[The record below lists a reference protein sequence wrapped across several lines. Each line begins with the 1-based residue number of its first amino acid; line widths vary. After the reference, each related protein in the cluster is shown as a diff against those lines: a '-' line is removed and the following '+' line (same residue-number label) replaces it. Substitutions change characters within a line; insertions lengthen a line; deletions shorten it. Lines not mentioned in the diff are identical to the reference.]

1 VKPFFVPENF
11 VYLLMRKQE
20 ITLLGLVMVV
30 LGSTIGSGI
39 FSTPA
44 AIAQDLPDEG
54 WIYLVWIIGGLITL
68 SGAVLYARLSREFS
82 GPGGVYLFLRKAYGK
97 PVAFLYGWSILTVIT
112 SGAVSAITL
121 VTVDYLRV
129 FIELSEFQAFL
140 LAAGIVLFHGIVHSR
155 GVKIGEIV
163 LNALTVSK
171 FLGLLAVIAFGL
183 FFIPKNESVSG
194 LITHVPVQV
203 GGFAVALV
211 AVLWSFG
218 GFQHASFLA
227 GESKNAAWAVPR
239 AMIIGTILVT
249 GVYLLINFTLIQG
262 LGLERL
268 MQSEKPVADLLALG
282 SDMAGKLVAALVILS
297 TFGAGFVFTMSAP
310 RIYEVMAED
319 GVFFSFL
326 AKRHKRY
333 GTPANAILTQALWSI
348 VLLAFWGTFKAL
360 IMYSTFMDWVFLG
373 AAGFSVFVLIPFK
386 EIGFLVKFSGV
397 LFSMAVLSF
406 LVIVLMQG
414 PEQAYYGLG
423 LLLAGL
429 FVYLIFSRKST
440 SYGKG

>member
-1 VKPFFVPENF
+1 
-11 VYLLMRKQE
+11 MRKQE

-39 FSTPA
+39 FSTPS
-44 AIAQDLPDEG
+44 AIAQDLPDSG
-54 WIYLVWIIGGLITL
+54 WIYLVWVIGGLITL
-68 SGAVLYARLSREFS
+68 SGAVIYARLAREHS

-97 PVAFLYGWSILTVIT
+97 PMAFLYGWSILTVIT

-129 FIELSEFQAFL
+129 FIELTEFQAFL
-140 LAAGIVLFHGIVHSR
+140 LAAGIVLFHGLVHSR
-155 GVKIGEIV
+155 GVKIGEVV
-163 LNALTVSK
+163 LNSLTISK
-171 FLGLLAVIAFGL
+171 FLGLLAVIGFGL
-183 FFIPKNESVSG
+183 FFIPA
-194 LITHVPVQV
+194 HVAVTDSNVTGSIEV
-203 GGFAVALV
+203 GGFALALV

-239 AMIIGTILVT
+239 AMIIGTLLVT
-249 GVYLLINFTLIQG
+249 AVYLLINFALIQG
-262 LGLERL
+262 LGLESL

-282 SDMAGKLVAALVILS
+282 SDMAGKFVAALVIVS

-326 AKRHKRY
+326 AKRHKRF
-333 GTPANAILTQALWSI
+333 GTPANAILTQSLWSI

-373 AAGFSVFVLIPFK
+373 AAGFSVFILIPFK
-386 EIGFLVKFSGV
+386 EIGLLVKLSGV
-397 LFSMAVLSF
+397 VFSLAVLTF
-406 LVIVLMQG
+406 LVIVLIQG

-423 LLLAGL
+423 LLLTGL
-429 FVYLIFSRKST
+429 LVYVLFNRNST
-440 SYGKG
+440 KYGKE

>member
-1 VKPFFVPENF
+1 
-11 VYLLMRKQE
+11 MRKPE

-54 WIYLVWIIGGLITL
+54 WIYLVWIIGGFITL

-129 FIELSEFQAFL
+129 FIEISEFQAFL
-140 LAAGIVLFHGIVHSR
+140 AAAAIVLFHGLIHSR

-194 LITHVPVQV
+194 LIEHDPVQV

-333 GTPANAILTQALWSI
+333 GTPANAILTQSLWSI

-397 LFSMAVLSF
+397 LFSVAVLSF
-406 LVIVLMQG
+406 LLIVLMHG

-429 FVYLIFSRKST
+429 VVYLLFSRKST
-440 SYGKG
+440 RYGKE

>member
-1 VKPFFVPENF
+1 
-11 VYLLMRKQE
+11 MRKQE

-39 FSTPA
+39 FSTPS
-44 AIAQDLPDEG
+44 AIAQDLPHEG
-54 WIYLVWIIGGLITL
+54 WIYLVWVIGGLITL
-68 SGAVLYARLSREFS
+68 SGAVLYARLAREYS

-97 PVAFLYGWSILTVIT
+97 PMAFLYGWSILTVIT

-140 LAAGIVLFHGIVHSR
+140 LAAGIVLFHGLVHSR
-155 GVKIGEIV
+155 GVKIGEMV
-163 LNALTVSK
+163 LNGLTVSK
-171 FLGLLAVIAFGL
+171 FLGLLAVIGFGL
-183 FFIPKNESVSG
+183 FFIPAHVSIADSNVTDSVE
-194 LITHVPVQV
+194 I

-239 AMIIGTILVT
+239 AMIIGTLLVT
-249 GVYLLINFTLIQG
+249 AVYLLINFALIQG
-262 LGLERL
+262 LGLEGL

-282 SDMAGKLVAALVILS
+282 SDMAGKLVAALVIVS

-333 GTPANAILTQALWSI
+333 GTPANAILTQSLWSI

-360 IMYSTFMDWVFLG
+360 ILYSTFMDWVFLG
-373 AAGFSVFVLIPFK
+373 AAGFSVFVLLPYK
-386 EIGFLVKFSGV
+386 EIGFLVKISGV
-397 LFSMAVLSF
+397 LFSLAVLAF

-429 FVYLIFSRKST
+429 LVYLFFSRKT
-440 SYGKG
+440 

>member
-1 VKPFFVPENF
+1 
-11 VYLLMRKQE
+11 MRKQE

-39 FSTPA
+39 FSTPST
-44 AIAQDLPDEG
+44 IAQDLPYEG
-54 WIYLVWIIGGLITL
+54 WIYLVWVIGGLITL
-68 SGAVLYARLSREFS
+68 SGAVLYARLAREYS

-97 PVAFLYGWSILTVIT
+97 PMAFLYGWSILTVIT

-140 LAAGIVLFHGIVHSR
+140 LAAGIVLFHGLVHSR
-155 GVKIGEIV
+155 GVKIGEMV
-163 LNALTVSK
+163 LNGLTVSK
-171 FLGLLAVIAFGL
+171 FLGLLAVIGFGL
-183 FFIPKNESVSG
+183 FFIPAHVSIADSNVTDSVE
-194 LITHVPVQV
+194 I

-239 AMIIGTILVT
+239 AMIIGTLLVT
-249 GVYLLINFTLIQG
+249 AVYLLINFALIQG
-262 LGLERL
+262 LGLEGL

-282 SDMAGKLVAALVILS
+282 SDMAGKLVAALVIVS

-333 GTPANAILTQALWSI
+333 GTPANAILTQSLWSI

-360 IMYSTFMDWVFLG
+360 ILYSTFMDWVFLG
-373 AAGFSVFVLIPFK
+373 AAGFSVFVLLPYK
-386 EIGFLVKFSGV
+386 EIGFLVKISGV
-397 LFSMAVLSF
+397 LFSLAVLAF

-429 FVYLIFSRKST
+429 LVYLFFSRKT
-440 SYGKG
+440 